1 MFDLSRSTRE
11 NIISMISMILHM
23 QNKRINFNKN
33 KIFMNE
39 FQKNKFELKFYKEN
53 SSKNNVK

>member
-53 SSKNNVK
+53 FSKNNVK

>member
-1 MFDLSRSTRE
+1 MYKSKNLFVIFDLSRSTRE

-39 FQKNKFELKFYKEN
+39 F
-53 SSKNNVK
+53 